1 MDRKAGHHGQEKVM
15 SVTSINE
22 PLGEVYMILRDRKKL
37 ARLMIVQDVSQR
49 ALAEAAGWK
58 SHSYLGRLLR
68 GQVKTLGT
76 DPALRIAHKLMV
88 PVDDLFAIKV
98 DRNPGV
104 GGRETGRGTAA

>member
-1 MDRKAGHHGQEKVM
+1 M
-15 SVTSINE
+15 SITRNLE

-37 ARLMIVQDVSQR
+37 ARLMIVQDVSHR

-68 GQVKTLGT
+68 GEVKTLGT

-88 PVDDLFAIKV
+88 PVDDLFAVKV
-98 DRNPGV
+98 DIKPGRS
-104 GGRETGRGTAA
+104 GLDNGRGTAA